1 MKILVHISRI
11 IVGVLFI
18 FSGFIKL
25 NDPLGFSYKLQEYF
39 DANVLGLEF
48 LIPFALLIAIFLV
61 IFEILVGVTLLL
73 GYLKKVTLWS
83 LMGMI
88 VFFTFLTFYSAYF
101 NKVTD
106 CGCFGDAIPLT
117 PWESFIKDVILLVFI
132 IVLFVGKK
140 YIQPIGAVASHK
152 WIVFVCFT
160 LCLGFGYYVLMHLP
174 WLDFRPYKIGVN
186 IEEAMQTPDGAPE
199 AELAYHWKFRSN
211 GEDHIITTS
220 GSYPSFSGE
229 FISVD
234 TETISEGYVPPIHDF
249 SIEKDGVDYT
259 KQFLNEDKLLVIV
272 MYNLLKSEK
281 QGMKKINTLVK
292 DAQQAGYKVIGLSA
306 SISDQI
312 MEAKQAFKFDLDFY
326 SVDETALKTIVRS
339 NPGILRLQR
348 GTIKQKL
355 HWNDSDEL
363 NFETNG
369 ED

>member
-1 MKILVHISRI
+1 MKFLVNFCRWF
-11 IVGVLFI
+11 VGILFI
-18 FSGFIKL
+18 FSGLVKL
-25 NDPLGFSYKLQEYF
+25 NDPLGFSYKLDEYF
-39 DANVLGLEF
+39 SAPVLDLEF
-48 LIPFALLIAIFLV
+48 LQPFVLPLAIFLV
-61 IFEILVGVTLLL
+61 IFEVIVGVMLLL
-73 GYLKKVTLWS
+73 GFQKKFTIWS
-83 LMGMI
+83 LLLMI
-88 VFFTFLTFYSAYF
+88 LFFTFLTFYSAYF

-117 PWESFIKDVILLVFI
+117 PWESFIKDVILLVLI

-152 WIVFVCFT
+152 WIVFVCFS

-186 IEEAMQTPDGAPE
+186 IEEAMQTPEGAPE

-229 FISVD
+229 FISVA

-249 SIEKDGVDYT
+249 SIEQDGIDYT
-259 KQFLNEDKLLVIV
+259 EQFLNEEKLVIII

-281 QGMKKINTLVK
+281 QGMKKIAKIVK
-292 DAQQAGYKVIGLSA
+292 DAQQAGYKVIGLTA
-306 SISDQI
+306 SVASQISQ
-312 MEAKQAFKFDLDFY
+312 AKQTFGFDLDFY

-339 NPGILRLQR
+339 NPGILRLHQ

-355 HWNDSDEL
+355 HWNDSEKL
-363 NFETNG
+363 NLETNS
-369 ED
+369 EE

>member
-1 MKILVHISRI
+1 MKLLVHISRI
-11 IVGVLFI
+11 LVGVLFI

-39 DANVLGLEF
+39 DVNVLGLEF

-61 IFEILVGVTLLL
+61 VFEILVGVTLLL
-73 GYLKKVTLWS
+73 GYLKDITLWS

-106 CGCFGDAIPLT
+106 CGCFGDAISLT
-117 PWESFIKDVILLVFI
+117 PWESFIKDVILLVLIVILFI
-132 IVLFVGKK
+132 GKK

-152 WIVFVCFT
+152 WIVFVCFS

-174 WLDFRPYKIGVN
+174 WLDFRAYKIGVN
-186 IEEAMQTPDGAPE
+186 IEKAMQTPPGAPE
-199 AELAYHWKFRSN
+199 AEMAYHWKFRAN

-229 FISVD
+229 FVSVD
-234 TETISEGYVPPIHDF
+234 TETISEGYIPPIHDF
-249 SIEKDGVDYT
+249 SIEKDGVDHT
-259 KQFLNEDKLLVIV
+259 KRFLDEDKLVVII

-281 QGMKKINTLVK
+281 EGMKKISEIIA
-292 DAQQAGYKVIGLSA
+292 DAKQSGYKVIGLTA
-306 SISDQI
+306 SIEDQI
-312 MEAKQAFKFDLDFY
+312 NQAKQMYGFDLDFY

-339 NPGILRLQR
+339 NPGILTLER

-355 HWNDSDEL
+355 HWNDSNDLDLGANREK
-363 NFETNG
+363 
-369 ED
+369 